1 MDSYPA
7 VYSPTGYGIHAGE
20 VVVRTPQTI
29 KTLQG
34 PQVEAIC
41 ELLAAMDGT
50 TAASELCTQ
59 VPESDPEQIDLL
71 YAADLAYDAQAIPTE
86 LQANGWERSLEPIL
100 PALSHA
106 TQQTLPEQLATC
118 SVAVFGD
125 QPPVSEVC
133 SRLRAAG
140 LSVTTSAR
148 SESESAAQLD
158 DPDVIFL
165 SEQLERSSSWTAA
178 NEHWAHSSATLVKTR
193 LTETGWRLGPV
204 LTADARACL
213 RCVYKRVDA
222 NKKGGQLF
230 TETITGSPPYMS
242 AYVNTVTELL
252 FRAVLGQL
260 PEYLNEQFVVYD
272 HYDGSIQT
280 PRVFASPNCEVC
292 DTA

>member
-1 MDSYPA
+1 VSALELINCIVLYKISRPAWLLKVTHRETQYVILPHDNSSVMASYPA

-125 QPPVSEVC
+125 QPPVSGVC

-140 LSVTTSAR
+140 FR
-148 SESESAAQLD
+148 
-158 DPDVIFL
+158 
-165 SEQLERSSSWTAA
+165 
-178 NEHWAHSSATLVKTR
+178 
-193 LTETGWRLGPV
+193 G
-204 LTADARACL
+204 
-213 RCVYKRVDA
+213 
-222 NKKGGQLF
+222 LF
-230 TETITGSPPYMS
+230 TVARGGPLSDQHS
-242 AYVNTVTELL
+242 
-252 FRAVLGQL
+252 R
-260 PEYLNEQFVVYD
+260 
-272 HYDGSIQT
+272 
-280 PRVFASPNCEVC
+280 RVGIGDPA
-292 DTA
+292 